1 MNNLSKYL
9 NYGYTNRP
17 SKYLSK
23 VLPDRLILLLF
34 VDNYYL
40 KEISSEEKAK
50 KIIVPKINSNN
61 NFVNE
66 LKQLCDK
73 YNLEKSIALAIF
85 GSIASE
91 EIISY
96 SDFDGI
102 LIYDEKEFAS
112 HDKIKKLKNLIQEI
126 NLISH
131 LQDILQ
137 HHRIIVIGKQEL
149 IENPDDI
156 TYHLLKESKL
166 VYGLNE
172 IKISNQSKAD
182 YRHSLTKLINSI
194 QNKLSQDQLWM
205 NQYFFK
211 NLLSELLLLP
221 CSYLQYQHQ
230 KYISKKD
237 SFELI
242 KSHFESSDQSIINK
256 LENIRANWIQKEIS
270 KSELNKNK
278 IENLKA
284 NSITQVEF
292 ITILSELKSDLQ
304 LLLTRIKPND

>member
-23 VLPDRLILLLF
+23 VFPDRLILSLF
-34 VDNYYL
+34 VDRYYSE
-40 KEISSEEKAK
+40 EITSEEKVNTHK
-50 KIIVPKINSNN
+50 VPEVNSNN
-61 NFVNE
+61 NFIKE
-66 LKQLCDK
+66 LKLVCSNYK
-73 YNLEKSIALAIF
+73 LEMKITIAVF

-91 EIISY
+91 ETVNY

-102 LIYDEKEFAS
+102 LIYDEKEFIS
-112 HDKIKKLKNLIQEI
+112 NGEIKKLKNLIEEI

-131 LQDILQ
+131 LQDVLQ
-137 HHRIIVIGKQEL
+137 HHRIIVVGKKEL
-149 IENPDDI
+149 IKNRDDI

-182 YRHSLTKLINSI
+182 YRNSLTKLSSSI
-194 QNKLSQDQLWM
+194 QNKLNQGQLWK

-221 CSYLQYQHQ
+221 CSYLQNHHQ

-242 KSHFESSDQSIINK
+242 KSHLQPNELSVINQ
-256 LENIRANWIQKEIS
+256 LENMRANWIQKGIR
-270 KSELNKNK
+270 KSELSKNT
-278 IENLKA
+278 IARLKK
-284 NSITQVEF
+284 NSLTQTKF
-292 ITILSELKSDLQ
+292 IAVLSEIKSDLQ
-304 LLLTRIKPND
+304 LLLTRLKPND